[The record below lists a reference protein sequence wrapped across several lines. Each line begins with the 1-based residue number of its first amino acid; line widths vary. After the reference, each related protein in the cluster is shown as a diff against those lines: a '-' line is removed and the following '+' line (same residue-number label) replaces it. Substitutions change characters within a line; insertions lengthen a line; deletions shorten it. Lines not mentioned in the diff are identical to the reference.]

1 MLMSNGGSVT
11 HWIAELKA
19 GEEAALE
26 KLRRRYWPFLV
37 GLAAKNLKGTSRRA
51 ADEEDVAQEAFWGF
65 YRSFKN
71 GRLPKLENRY
81 DLLAL
86 LTIITARKTA
96 HQVERDRRQK
106 RGGGQERGE
115 SALDVLA
122 SSHSDR
128 RGIERVASP
137 TLGPEEEV
145 MARDAYEHF
154 VNRLPQDLRPIAEA
168 WLVGSSHREIAQQL
182 RCAVRTVDRK
192 VIIILDEWRKLAADS
207 VNG

>member
-1 MLMSNGGSVT
+1 MSSGGSVT
-11 HWIAELKA
+11 YWIAELKA
-19 GEEAALE
+19 GDEAALE

-37 GLAAKNLKGTSRRA
+37 GLAAKNLKGTPRRA
-51 ADEEDVAQEAFWGF
+51 ADEEDVAQDAFWGF

-71 GRLPKLENRY
+71 GRLPKLQNRH

-115 SALDVLA
+115 SALDGPA
-122 SSHSDR
+122 SSYSEGR
-128 RGIERVASP
+128 EMNRVENP

-154 VNRLPQDLRPIAEA
+154 VTRLPQDLRPI
-168 WLVGSSHREIAQQL
+168 
-182 RCAVRTVDRK
+182 
-192 VIIILDEWRKLAADS
+192 
-207 VNG
+207 

>member
-1 MLMSNGGSVT
+1 MLMSSGGSVT

-19 GEEAALE
+19 GDEAALE

-37 GLAAKNLKGTSRRA
+37 GLAAKNLKGAPRRA
-51 ADEEDVAQEAFWGF
+51 ADEEDVAQDAFWGF

-71 GRLPKLENRY
+71 GRLPKLQNRH

-128 RGIERVASP
+128 RGIQRVASP
-137 TLGPEEEV
+137 TLGPDEEV
-145 MARDAYEHF
+145 MARDTYEHF
-154 VNRLPQDLRPIAEA
+154 VNRLSQDLRPIAET
-168 WLVGSSHREIAQQL
+168 WLTGSSHREIAQIIG
-182 RCAVRTVDRK
+182 CSVRSVDRK
-192 VIIILDEWRKLAADS
+192 VLIILDEWRKLAAECAS
-207 VNG
+207 E